1 MKTIQQGI
9 NVILK
14 VDNKIVGG
22 QQNVTLNRS
31 STSIDITNKIDA
43 DWKQSLSGIK
53 TWSLTCSGIY
63 IIDSESYSLL
73 ENAFMENKDI
83 DVELQLSNSTY
94 NGKAIIT
101 DFPISSGFNGQC
113 KYSIRLLGNGELK

>member
-43 DWKQSLSGIK
+43 DWKQSLAGIK
-53 TWSLTCSGIY
+53 TWSLTCSGI
-63 IIDSESYSLL
+63 L
-73 ENAFMENKDI
+73 
-83 DVELQLSNSTY
+83 
-94 NGKAIIT
+94 KAIL
-101 DFPISSGFNGQC
+101 FW
-113 KYSIRLLGNGELK
+113 RMLLWKTKI